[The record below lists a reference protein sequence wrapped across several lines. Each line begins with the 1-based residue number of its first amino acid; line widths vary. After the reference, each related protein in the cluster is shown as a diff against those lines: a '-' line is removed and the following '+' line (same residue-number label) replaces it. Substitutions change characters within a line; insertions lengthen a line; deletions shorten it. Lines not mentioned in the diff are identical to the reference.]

1 MKLERREN
9 KGEKIK
15 ETKGIIERKGKK
27 GTHTVKWG
35 KRKDFKKWKQKKEKE
50 ERKWKGDKRKGK
62 TEETRKEAKERIW

>member
-27 GTHTVKWG
+27 GTHKM
-35 KRKDFKKWKQKKEKE
+35 RKKK
-50 ERKWKGDKRKGK
+50 GF
-62 TEETRKEAKERIW
+62 